1 MVKASI
7 SPPPALDPACA
18 LFLDVDGTLVGFAAQ
33 PEDVRLPPQ
42 VRDWI
47 ARIGERLGGAVALV
61 SGRPLAQLDQ
71 LFAPLRLP
79 AAGLH
84 GAQLR
89 RTDDD
94 APADADPAH
103 WLHDLHVQAM
113 RLAHAHP
120 GVRVEAKGQALALH
134 WRNAPDA
141 AAAVEAFA
149 RAQLPR
155 LPGVRLQPGN
165 HVVELV
171 TAGHDKGTA
180 VSTLMRAPPFA
191 GRRPVFVGDDL
202 TDEYGFAA
210 ATRLGGYGI
219 LVGDRSP
226 SQARHALPDVAAM
239 HAWLRAGAA

>member
-1 MVKASI
+1 MGI
-7 SPPPALDPACA
+7 PR
-18 LFLDVDGTLVGFAAQ
+18 
-33 PEDVRLPPQ
+33 ERLPPG
-42 VRDWI
+42 VRDWR
-47 ARIGERLGGAVALV
+47 ARIGERLDGAVALV

-84 GAQLR
+84 GTQLR
-89 RTDDD
+89 RG
-94 APADADPAH
+94 AGEPAQAGETAS
-103 WLHDLHVQAM
+103 WLHELHVQAM
-113 RLAHAHP
+113 RFAHAHP

-141 AAAVEAFA
+141 AQAVDAFA

-171 TAGHDKGTA
+171 SANHDKGAAVTA
-180 VSTLMRAPPFA
+180 LMSAAPFA
-191 GRRPVFVGDDL
+191 GRYPVFVGDDL

-226 SQARHALPDVAAM
+226 TQARHALPDVAAM
-239 HAWLRAGAA
+239 HDWLRAGAA